1 MKTSLLLG
9 ILLPTLLITTSA
21 IADDR
26 AACLTAATKGQRFKD
41 THKLVEAREQLRV
54 CAAAQ
59 CPAVVQTDCAAWLA
73 EVEKALPGVV
83 ITAKN
88 GSGVDL
94 VEVKVS
100 VDGTPLLTKLDG
112 TSTSMN
118 PGPHQFH
125 FEAADGTLL
134 DQQVVVR
141 EGEKNQTVAVVLGA
155 PPPAAVKVSP
165 PGVETPIAPATTS
178 STWKTAGWILG
189 GVGVAGLGVG
199 TIFGIIATGDKSSAH
214 CDSNNVCDPGT
225 VSGIKSAALISDIGW
240 ISGGVLLAG
249 GAALVLWGPRK
260 SEGTAAALRLAP
272 MFTANG
278 GGIVAGG
285 AW

>member
-9 ILLPTLLITTSA
+9 ILLPTLLITASA
-21 IADDR
+21 IADDT
-26 AACLTAATKGQRFKD
+26 AACLSAATKGQRFKD
-41 THKLVEAREQLRV
+41 AHKLVEAREQLRV

-59 CPAVVQTDCAAWLA
+59 CPAVVQTDCAGWLN

-83 ITAKN
+83 VTAKN
-88 GSGVDL
+88 GSGADL
-94 VEVKVS
+94 VDVKVS
-100 VDGTPLLTKLDG
+100 VDGAPLLTKLDG
-112 TSTSMN
+112 TSTAMN
-118 PGPHQFH
+118 AGPHQFH
-125 FEAADGTLL
+125 FEAADGTVL
-134 DQQVVVR
+134 DQQVIVR

-155 PPPAAVKVSP
+155 PPPALPVVP
-165 PGVETPIAPATTS
+165 PGVETPPAPASGS
-178 STWKTAGWILG
+178 STWKTAGWIIG
-189 GVGVAGLGVG
+189 GVGIAGLGVG

-249 GAALVLWGPRK
+249 GAALVLWGPNK
-260 SEGTAAALRLAP
+260 SQETAATLKRAP
-272 MFTANG
+272 LFTANG
-278 GGIVAGG
+278 GGIGAGG